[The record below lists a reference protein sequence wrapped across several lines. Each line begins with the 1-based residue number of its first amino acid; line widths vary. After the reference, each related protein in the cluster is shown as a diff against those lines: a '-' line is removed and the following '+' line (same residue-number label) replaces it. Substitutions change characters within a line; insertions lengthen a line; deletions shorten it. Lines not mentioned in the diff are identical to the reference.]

1 MKKNHL
7 MIIVCILT
15 VGFISGCS
23 KTFNKTFG
31 GSGEEVARSAQQT
44 IDGGYILA
52 GFTDSDGAGSR
63 DVWLIKT
70 DANGVEQWDKTFGG
84 LDDDCAHSVQQ
95 TKDRGYILAGMTR
108 SNGAGS
114 KDVWLIKTD
123 ANGNEQWKKPFGGS
137 DEDVANSVQQTKDGG
152 YILAGMTRSYGA
164 GITSDVWLIKT
175 NASGETCDYSGDG
188 NCYENESK
196 WVKTFGGSG
205 EDGAN
210 SVQQTSDGG
219 YILAGATD
227 AYAGITSDVWL
238 IKTDAEGVEQ
248 WNKTFSGSGVEQAY
262 SAMQTKDGGYIL
274 AGGTDSYGAGNADV
288 WLIKTNASGET
299 CDYSGDGNC
308 YENESKWVKTFGG
321 SGEDFAWSVQQTKD
335 GGYILAGYIGSS
347 NLWLI
352 KTDAD
357 GVEQWNKTFGS
368 SGWNAATSVHQ
379 TKDGGY
385 ILAGGTESYG
395 AGGVDVWLIKTDAEG
410 NAPATPTP

>member
-52 GFTDSDGAGSR
+52 GFTDSYGAGSR

-205 EDGAN
+205 ED
-210 SVQQTSDGG
+210 
-219 YILAGATD
+219 
-227 AYAGITSDVWL
+227 
-238 IKTDAEGVEQ
+238 
-248 WNKTFSGSGVEQAY
+248 
-262 SAMQTKDGGYIL
+262 
-274 AGGTDSYGAGNADV
+274 
-288 WLIKTNASGET
+288 
-299 CDYSGDGNC
+299 
-308 YENESKWVKTFGG
+308 
-321 SGEDFAWSVQQTKD
+321 FAWSVQQTKD